1 MKVTTRKDQV
11 DFPKKTQNNA
21 SQPNVYVVI
30 VNDEVREMSTR
41 KCKKK
46 IIARI
51 LDLGHFFQRHE
62 KYASI

>member
-41 KCKKK
+41 KCKKNYSK
-46 IIARI
+46 NSRLRSLLSKA
-51 LDLGHFFQRHE
+51 
-62 KYASI
+62 